1 MGQLFEFQF
10 NGKVIE
16 FNLSETDVM
25 VNATEMAK
33 LYGQRPY
40 AYLRQQE
47 TKKLIEELQKMPFKA
62 FNCVGD
68 THLNTLNTL
77 FSFEVGI
84 NSADNV
90 PILHTKKGR
99 GGDGGA
105 TWMHRYLALD
115 FAGWL
120 DVKFKVWMIITID
133 NLIHEYGRQTKDTV
147 CRRAKLHDKKEA
159 LIKKLMGVKEYQ
171 DLVLVDQDIRKL
183 TIGLTKFHKQ
193 KENDLR
199 VRVN

>member
-1 MGQLFEFQF
+1 MEQFFEFQF
-10 NGKVIE
+10 NGKVVE
-16 FNLSETDVM
+16 FNVGEADVM

-33 LYGQRPY
+33 LYEQRPY

-47 TKKLIEELQKMPFKA
+47 TKKLISELQNSHFRA

-68 THLNTLNTL
+68 TQLSALNTLSSSKGAL
-77 FSFEVGI
+77 V
-84 NSADNV
+84 SADNV
-90 PILHTKKGR
+90 TILRTEEGR
-99 GGDGGA
+99 ENGA

-133 NLIHEYGRQTKDTV
+133 NLLHEYGQQTKDTV
-147 CRRAKLHDKKEA
+147 SRRAQLHNKKET
-159 LIKKLMGVKEYQ
+159 LIKKLMGVKEDP
-171 DLVLVDQDIRKL
+171 DLVLVDQDIRRL
-183 TIGLTKFHKQ
+183 TIGLTKFQKQ

-199 VRVN
+199 ERMN